1 MLTPAE
7 AIQNLHTGE
16 APIGLVYDREGTVD
30 NGGIRVH
37 YYDRGPV
44 DAELTVVY
52 VHGFNI
58 AAEEYYMQVEDVSA
72 YPVRQVLVDF
82 RGHGLTG
89 RVDPK
94 VCTIDGAADDVAAVM
109 KHLLIDGP
117 VIVVGHSLG
126 GPVSL
131 SLMRRYDFQWA
142 GSVQV
147 ASAIDPFTAR
157 GLPHALAGPLGTV
170 LEGMVRATPHAAE
183 GLRVAVTRTIA
194 PVLARWFY
202 FRPMNYDL
210 IQFHAALIQETPLA
224 TYAGFFDDLREHSER
239 AAAGVLAG
247 IPGYILVG
255 ERDNVA
261 PISQSAELAKIW
273 PGAYH
278 QVLPESGHMPTL
290 DAPAAVSAAIAR
302 LIRQELK

>member
-7 AIQNLHTGE
+7 ALQNLHTGG
-16 APIGLVYDREGTVD
+16 APIGLKYDRHGTVD
-30 NGGIRVH
+30 SGGIRVH
-37 YYDRGPV
+37 WYERGPA
-44 DAELTVVY
+44 DAALSIVY

-58 AAEEYYMQVEDVSA
+58 AAEEYYMQVEDISA
-72 YPVRQVLVDF
+72 YPVRQVLMDF
-82 RGHGLTG
+82 RGHGQTG
-89 RVDPK
+89 RVDPDL
-94 VCTIDGAADDVAAVM
+94 CTIDGAADDVAAVM
-109 KHLLIDGP
+109 RHLLIDGP

-131 SLMRRYDFQWA
+131 SLMRRYRFNWA
-142 GSVQV
+142 GSVQIS
-147 ASAIDPFTAR
+147 SAIDPFTAR
-157 GLPHALAGPLGTV
+157 GLPHVLAGAFGTV
-170 LEGMVRATPHAAE
+170 LEGVVRATPRAAE
-183 GLRVAVTRTIA
+183 GIRRAVTAAIA

-239 AAAGVLAG
+239 DAAEVLVG

-255 ERDNVA
+255 DRDNVA
-261 PISQSAELAKIW
+261 PMSQSAELAKIW
-273 PGAYH
+273 PKAYY

-290 DAPAAVSAAIAR
+290 DAPAAVSTAIAR
-302 LIRQELK
+302 LVKQELK